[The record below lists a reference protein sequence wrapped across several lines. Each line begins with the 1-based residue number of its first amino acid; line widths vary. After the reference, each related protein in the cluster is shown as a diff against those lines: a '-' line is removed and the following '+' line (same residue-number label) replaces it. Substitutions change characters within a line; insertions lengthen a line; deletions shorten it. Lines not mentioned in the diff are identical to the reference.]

1 MNKIAAIQMAS
12 GPNVSGNLAEA
23 ARLIAE
29 CAQAGANMVLLPE
42 NFAHMGEHERDVL
55 ELAEAP
61 GEGQIQDFLAE
72 QAQKHQIWIIG
83 GTIPLQAED
92 NDHVKAACLVF
103 DDTGNQVARYDK
115 MHLFDVEINESNEKY
130 IESATISSG
139 NQLGWCD
146 TPLGRVG
153 LSVCYDVRFPE
164 LFRELMQHDIQ
175 IFMVPSAFTATTG
188 QAHWETLIR
197 ARAIENLSYVIAAN
211 QGGYHVNGRET
222 FGDTMIVDPWGNI
235 LDRLPR
241 GSGVVVAEL
250 DLTRLERVRESFP
263 ALSHRRINC
272 GRTDD

>member
-1 MNKIAAIQMAS
+1 MSKIAAIQMAS

-29 CAQAGANMVLLPE
+29 SAQAGAKLVLLPE
-42 NFAHMGEHERDVL
+42 NFAHMGEQEEDKLR
-55 ELAEAP
+55 LAESP
-61 GEGQIQDFLAE
+61 GDGPIQEFLAE
-72 QAQKHQIWIIG
+72 QAQKYQLWIIG

-103 DDTGNQVARYDK
+103 DDTGKQVARYDK
-115 MHLFDVEINESNEKY
+115 MHLFDVEISESNEQY
-130 IESATISSG
+130 IESETISSG
-139 NQLGWCD
+139 THLSWCD
-146 TPLGRVG
+146 TPVGRVG

-164 LFRELMQHDIQ
+164 LFRELMQNDIQ

-188 QAHWETLIR
+188 QAHWEILIR
-197 ARAIENLSYVIAAN
+197 ARAIENLSYVVAAN

-222 FGDTMIVDPWGNI
+222 YGDTMIVDPWGNI

-250 DLTRLERVRESFP
+250 DLARLSRVRESFP

-272 GRTDD
+272 GKTND